1 LVAAAIQFL
10 ICGKASGSATPTEKT
25 EFAVQIV
32 QTAIAIATIAMA
44 DHVTADLM
52 NYSTHIDND
61 SQ

>member
-1 LVAAAIQFL
+1 LIAAGIKFLV
-10 ICGKASGSATPTEKT
+10 CVNASGSATPAEKT

-44 DHVTADLM
+44 DDVTADLM
-52 NYSTHIDND
+52 NYGVHVDND